1 MIRKLNYFKFPR
13 YAVRL
18 ALPVLVFTG
27 FSVSAQEVRKIS
39 LQEAV
44 ELGLRNSKDLQVSR
58 SRIDLALN
66 RFRQAEEQALPSA
79 SAGLMYNHAEFLS
92 SQFRLPGSSEALQLP
107 SAANAYIGSV
117 SVEQLVFAGNKLRY
131 AKESADLLAGIARL
145 DAAKDSA
152 DIAYSVI
159 SSYYNLYRLQQSQ
172 KVLAQN
178 LASVDRQLKQ
188 AEQFFDQGVVTKN
201 DVLRYQLQRS
211 QIELTGLD
219 LETNRKVVN
228 YNFDILLGLPETT
241 VVEVEEVPG
250 TEAAGTADAF
260 ISTALSNRPE
270 LLSSDRRYRLAETNM
285 KSVRSDMLPTV
296 GVGGNLYF
304 INPTGKFIPPSQAY
318 LAPVAIAANLSW
330 NIDKLWTGKTRISEA
345 RIQQDEAGLQR
356 NVAADRIRTEVNRNF
371 LEYRKAVQ
379 RIAVLQ
385 VSVEQAREN
394 DRIMESKYRNNIA
407 SVTDRIDAETQLFQT
422 LINLEISRAD
432 AGLAYYTL
440 LKSTGTII
448 KTK

>member
-1 MIRKLNYFKFPR
+1 MIRKLKYFKFSR

-18 ALPVLVFTG
+18 GLPVLVFTG
-27 FSVSAQEVRKIS
+27 LSVSAQEVRKIS

-44 ELGLRNSKDLQVSR
+44 ELGLRNSKELQVTR

-66 RFRQAEEQALPSA
+66 RFRQAEEQGLPSA
-79 SAGLMYNHAEFLS
+79 SAGIMYNHAEFLGS
-92 SQFRLPGSSEALQLP
+92 GFRLPGSSEALHLP
-107 SAANAYIGSV
+107 SNANAYIGTV
-117 SVEQLVFAGNKLRY
+117 SVEQLVFAGNRLRY
-131 AKESADLLAGIARL
+131 AKESADLLTGIARL

-152 DIAYSVI
+152 EIAYSII

-172 KVLAQN
+172 KVLTQS

-188 AEQFFDQGVVTKN
+188 AEQFFEQGVVTKN

-241 VVEVEEVPG
+241 VVEVEEVPE
-250 TEAAGTADAF
+250 TEAAGGADAF
-260 ISTALSNRPE
+260 IGTALSNRPE
-270 LLSSDRRYRLAETNM
+270 LMSSDHRYRLAETNL
-285 KSVRSDMLPTV
+285 KSVKSEMLPTV

-304 INPTGKFIPPSQAY
+304 INPSGKFIPPSQTF
-318 LAPVAIAANLSW
+318 LAPVAVAANLSW

-345 RIQQDEAGLQR
+345 RIQQVEAGLQR
-356 NVAADRIRTEVNRNF
+356 NVAADRIRSEVNRNF
-371 LEYRKAVQ
+371 LEYRKALQ
-379 RIAVLQ
+379 RIGVLQ

-448 KTK
+448 QSK